1 MPNIANMAAGSGR
14 RIKEDDTIVNVADI
28 IEAIYNALVN
38 TPSASV
44 QLSGSNIAD
53 ADSVPVHMTTHASVQ
68 LSGSNALGA
77 VAVTPSDVA
86 DLATVPTKGL
96 YLGGAGNVKVDM
108 ADGTTVTFTALSSGM
123 IHPISCKRVYATGT
137 TATSILAVY

>member
-1 MPNIANMAAGSGR
+1 MAAQLVTRINRYIGTAAEIAAMTLTDIPTGSTFF
-14 RIKEDDTIVNVADI
+14 ESDTGILKILNA
-28 IEAIYNALVN
+28 AGALVEA
-38 TPSASV
+38 PSE
-44 QLSGSNIAD
+44 
-53 ADSVPVHMTTHASVQ
+53 SVQ

-77 VAVTPSDVA
+77 VAVTPIDTV

-96 YLGGAGNVKVDM
+96 YVGVAGNVKVDM

-123 IHPISCKRVYATGT
+123 IHPISCKRVYDAGT